1 MDRIFIT
8 ALTAETVIGIYDWE
22 REVKQRLEIDL
33 EIWMDLRAAATSD
46 AIEDTLNYKSVAKR
60 VLAFVEA
67 SQYPARRGAR
77 RRDRAHR
84 ARGIQGRRA
93 CASRCTSRARSA
105 IRATSASIDRAR
117 RRWLIA
123 PTWLTLMS
131 RPAATSGRARACVR
145 ALRPDRAASSRD
157 CGPRAPTRTRPS
169 ASQGDDFINLV
180 VVFPADLPTEDA
192 ARPPEGHR
200 A

>member
-67 SQYPARRGAR
+67 SRYRLVEALAGEIARIVLEEFKVARVRVTVHKPGAIRHSRDVGVIVERGA
-77 RRDRAHR
+77 
-84 ARGIQGRRA
+84 
-93 CASRCTSRARSA
+93 
-105 IRATSASIDRAR
+105 
-117 RRWLIA
+117 
-123 PTWLTLMS
+123 
-131 RPAATSGRARACVR
+131 
-145 ALRPDRAASSRD
+145 
-157 CGPRAPTRTRPS
+157 
-169 ASQGDDFINLV
+169 DD
-180 VVFPADLPTEDA
+180 
-192 ARPPEGHR
+192 
-200 A
+200 